1 MAALAALAATAPAHG
16 GTQVTFSHTQP
27 LVVTRP
33 DGAEMDPLYDGWSL
47 LREARRVPIDLGIEL
62 WAREV
67 ASMVH
72 RVVAAISVHTATMEV
87 EESPLMAKLRGD
99 SDDARAV
106 QEQVSEHHQLARASD
121 EILATL
127 EDPKLDNGQVLAV
140 AERLIE
146 LEIALAR
153 HLNRLHEIF
162 GKQPWHAAPR

>member
-1 MAALAALAATAPAHG
+1 M
-16 GTQVTFSHTQP
+16 TFSHTQP

-33 DGAEMDPLYDGWSL
+33 DGAEMDPLYDAWSL

-72 RVVAAISVHTATMEV
+72 RVVAAISVHTASMEA
-87 EESPLMAKLRGD
+87 EESPLMAKLRD
-99 SDDARAV
+99 EPDDARAV
-106 QEQVSEHHQLARASD
+106 QAEVSEHHQLSAATD

-127 EDPKLDNGQVLAV
+127 EDPHLDNGQVLGI

-162 GKQPWHAAPR
+162 GRQPWHAPAR

>member
-1 MAALAALAATAPAHG
+1 M
-16 GTQVTFSHTQP
+16 TFSHTQP

-33 DGAEMDPLYDGWSL
+33 DGAEMDPLYDAWSL

-67 ASMVH
+67 ASMIH
-72 RVVAAISVHTATMEV
+72 RVVAAISVHTTSMEA
-87 EESPLMAKLRGD
+87 EESPLMAKLRGET
-99 SDDARAV
+99 DDARAV
-106 QEQVSEHHQLARASD
+106 QAQVSEHHQLSVATD

-127 EDPKLDNGQVLAV
+127 EDSDLDNGQVLGV

-162 GKQPWHAAPR
+162 GRQPWHAPAR

>member
-1 MAALAALAATAPAHG
+1 M
-16 GTQVTFSHTQP
+16 TFSHTQP

-33 DGAEMDPLYDGWSL
+33 DGAEMDPLYDAWSL

-67 ASMVH
+67 ASMIH
-72 RVVAAISVHTATMEV
+72 RVVAAISVHTTSMEA
-87 EESPLMAKLRGD
+87 EESPLMAKLRGEP
-99 SDDARAV
+99 DDARAV
-106 QEQVSEHHQLARASD
+106 QAQVSEHHQLATATD
-121 EILATL
+121 EILAVL
-127 EDPKLDNGQVLAV
+127 EDSAMDNGQVLGV

-162 GKQPWHAAPR
+162 GRQPWHAPAR